1 MSVPTAELLVSLTLN
16 RYGGAH
22 RWAGLRKMGR
32 DHPHLRGV
40 PGLRA
45 YRLLGTGR
53 GGSLGLG
60 AELRRWARLAVWS
73 SPAAFEH
80 FEGSAWRQRARALTQ
95 ESYTLTLRPTR
106 WHGQWRGEALFGPP
120 GTAAR
125 SVSRQAAAPA
135 EPAQVEAGQVEPAQ
149 IEAGQV
155 GAGQIAV
162 LTRAAIRPARLAA
175 FWRSVPAAQANLQ
188 AQPGLL
194 AALGLGEVPLLDQ
207 ATFSIWRDTASMRA
221 YAYQGAGHR
230 EAIARSK
237 RGDWLSEELFVRFAV
252 LSGSGSWDGRDPLRS
267 ASATPTPVPARF

>member
-1 MSVPTAELLVSLTLN
+1 MPDSPADLLVSLTLN

-22 RWAGLRKMGR
+22 RWAGLQKMGR

-53 GGSLGLG
+53 GSSMGLG

-80 FEGSAWRQRARALTQ
+80 FEGSAWRQQERALTQ

-120 GTAAR
+120 ATA
-125 SVSRQAAAPA
+125 
-135 EPAQVEAGQVEPAQ
+135 AQVEP
-149 IEAGQV
+149 GQV
-155 GAGQIAV
+155 GTGQIAV

-207 ATFSIWRDTASMRA
+207 ATFSVWQDTASMRA

-230 EAIARSK
+230 EAIARSR
-237 RGDWLSEELFVRFAV
+237 RGHWLSEELFVRFAV

-267 ASATPTPVPARF
+267 ASATPTPAPARF